1 MDNKNVYKVKVS
13 GCITQ
18 EKSVDKI
25 SNLHLDSFS
34 IFGLKNKLYFI
45 VGS

>member
-1 MDNKNVYKVKVS
+1 MDNKNVDKVKVS

-18 EKSVDKI
+18 KKSMD
-25 SNLHLDSFS
+25 SLDCFS
-34 IFGLKNKLYFI
+34 IFGLKNKLYSI